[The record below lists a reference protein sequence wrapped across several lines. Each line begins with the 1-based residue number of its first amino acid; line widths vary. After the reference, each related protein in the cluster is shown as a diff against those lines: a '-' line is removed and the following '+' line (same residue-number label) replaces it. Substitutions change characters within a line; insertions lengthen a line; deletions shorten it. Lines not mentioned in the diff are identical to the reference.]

1 MPKLLK
7 KQIKAYKYL
16 RDEKT
21 KYIVYG
27 GAAGGGKSWLGTE
40 WLLMCCY
47 YIPTSR
53 WFVGRNNIKDTLQ
66 SFLVTFGKVAKVH
79 NFTDFK
85 NTPNGIQFTN
95 GSFIEFLDLSYYP
108 YKDPLFERLGSKEY
122 TGGWIEEA
130 GQIHHLAFDVLKSR
144 IGRHLNN
151 EYNLT
156 PKLFITCNPKKNWLY
171 KEVYKPYKQNKLHKD
186 FAFIQSLPS
195 DNYFLTNDYVE
206 ALKSI
211 KDKATKER
219 LLYGNWEYDNDPNTL
234 IEYDAI
240 LDLFTN
246 THVEKGKTYISTDI
260 AMQGSDKFTLGGWSG
275 LVLSVIKDFDKSD
288 GKQVVDSII
297 KLKNDINT
305 PNSRI
310 VYDSDGVGNYLSGFL
325 KGAKGFINNGRPIK
339 IGSKNVEYQN
349 LKTQCQYK
357 LAEYINE
364 RKIYISAN
372 VSEEIKKI
380 IIEELEQLK
389 SYQTDRDGKLKT
401 VPKNQLKQILGRS
414 PDFLDMLTMR
424 MLFELKQ
431 VAPQRIISI

>member
-1 MPKLLK
+1 MPRLLK
-7 KQIKAYKYL
+7 KQIEAYKYL
-16 RDEKT
+16 RDEST

-40 WLLMCCY
+40 WLLMCSY
-47 YIPTSR
+47 YIPSSR

-66 SFLVTFGKVAKVH
+66 SFLVTFGKVAKAH
-79 NFTDFK
+79 NFTDYK
-85 NTPNGIQFTN
+85 NTPNGIQFSN
-95 GSFIEFLDLSYYP
+95 GSFIEYLDLSYYP

-171 KEVYKPYKQNKLHKD
+171 KEIYKPFKEGKLHKD

-195 DNYFLTNDYVE
+195 DNHFLTNDYVE

-234 IEYDAI
+234 IDYDAI

-246 THVEKGKTYISTDI
+246 SHVEKGTTYISTDI

-275 LVLSVIKDFDKSD
+275 LVLNVIKDFDKSD
-288 GKQVVDSII
+288 GKEVIDNII
-297 KLKNDINT
+297 ELKNSIKT

-325 KGAKGFINNGRPIK
+325 RGAKGFVNNGRPIK
-339 IGSKNVEYQN
+339 VGNKNVEYQN

-364 RKIYISAN
+364 RKIYINAKI
-372 VSEEIKKI
+372 SEETKKL

-401 VPKNQLKQILGRS
+401 VPKNQLRQILGRS

-424 MLFELKQ
+424 MIFELKR
-431 VAPQRIISI
+431 VAPQRIVSL